1 MCECEH
7 KDHFPEAPEGLSLD
21 GKDATEGNTP
31 KHPYGEDVL
40 AGVTVKTPFG
50 HFTVCQD
57 CSNTCYKQYPVI
69 AGIQK

>member
-1 MCECEH
+1 MMCECEH
-7 KDHFPEAPEGLSLD
+7 ANHFTDKPAITKLVGHEY
-21 GKDATEGNTP
+21 GKDCP
-31 KHPYGEDVL
+31 